1 MRPIH
6 LTIEGLRSFR
16 SPARR
21 QGGDEPRTPTIDF
34 TDRNHVAIIGDTG
47 AGKSSILEG
56 ITYALYGQTTFT
68 AHANQELMN
77 DTSTDL
83 RVVLRFRVSGET
95 WEVARSLRRGGQG
108 GVGQARAQLRR
119 LGEDGEAVEQVE
131 QVRRVNERIVAL
143 LGLDSDAFLRTVVLP
158 QGRFARLLVE
168 DEPRDRSRILR
179 QVWRTDELEAA
190 GALAG
195 KARQQA
201 VELRIRLEQAASEYP
216 DDPAAH
222 REQLQAA
229 LAAAAEGAASATR
242 DEQAAERALESVH
255 DAEKME
261 RAASGVIERLE
272 AVKTDRAADRLAPIA
287 ALDRALGKEE
297 TALRRRHAELEEA
310 LARIP
315 TDDGPSGEEVA
326 AALTTLERLPALATS
341 CEEASAALRAGGEEA
356 GAKHAE
362 AKRLAE
368 LAAAARKGTEG
379 HAAKRPPLEVAVRAT
394 QELRA
399 AAERK
404 HSRYVERASAVDE
417 ARKRHETLRA
427 ETEDCGK
434 RLAGAVRAERKAAQA
449 ARTAEEHLAAARRAG
464 SAAAA
469 AHDLHAG
476 DACPICQREL
486 PANWEAP
493 DAAGLEEAQQ
503 IATAAD
509 ETAREAARRATA
521 LDAEQKSL
529 ARQAADAE
537 AGAADAAAAL
547 REARRELA
555 RDIRPDLDAEGPLP
569 DRDALLAPLATAWAE
584 AAERLAEHDRIA
596 ETLRGDATRQET
608 AAGVAREAAAS
619 ADRLAAQS
627 QRIATQSVERLAAAV
642 GSIPQPYRPKLALP
656 DDAAELSR
664 VDSRPFRKQTA
675 AARARAEIL
684 VQRATE
690 RDGLQ
695 RRLGDAGAALAGIA
709 GRRADEVDA
718 PLDALVGDL
727 NAHRDILV
735 DAATRLELD
744 AGVPAAVSARDA
756 GALESHIGA
765 TRAAAAEIARTAS
778 HRAREAV
785 DRADEARVRLTAIGE
800 RLDAR
805 IDADDLDGVVQRARA
820 AADDAR
826 FAERRAREEAERF
839 AALVDDV
846 ERLRSLLAEVQEK
859 ERALGDLEDALKPG
873 AFLKWL
879 TLRRSRRLLV
889 HASRMLEEMTA
900 SRYSFVDPGESEEQ
914 WRVLDRDSN
923 QPRTP
928 ASLSGGEQ
936 FIASLALALGMV
948 EMMAR
953 SGGRLESLFL
963 DEGFGSL
970 DRNNLDAAVQA
981 LGSVAAKG
989 RMVAVISHVRAV
1001 AEQIDHVLAVT
1012 RGPAGSRAEWLTRR
1026 QRQRLSESDT
1036 GLEAASALAGLLE

>member
-21 QGGDEPRTPTIDF
+21 KDGGERRTPTIDF
-34 TDRNHVAIIGDTG
+34 TGRDHVAIIGDTG
-47 AGKSSILEG
+47 AGKSSILEA

-119 LGEDGEAVEQVE
+119 LDDDGEAVEQVE

-190 GALAG
+190 GVLAG
-195 KARQQA
+195 RARQQA
-201 VELRIRLEQAASEYP
+201 AELRIRLEQAASEYP

-222 REQLQAA
+222 LERLQAVLA
-229 LAAAAEGAASATR
+229 VATERAAAATE
-242 DEQAAERALESVH
+242 DEQAAERALESVR
-255 DAEKME
+255 DAERDE
-261 RAASGVIERLE
+261 RAAARVIERLE
-272 AVKTDRAADRLAPIA
+272 AVDTERAADRLAPIA
-287 ALDRALGKEE
+287 ALDRALGGEDA
-297 TALRRRHAELEEA
+297 ALRRRQAELEES

-326 AALTTLERLPALATS
+326 AALTTLERLPALAES
-341 CEEASAALRAGGEEA
+341 CEEAAAALRAGVKEA

-362 AKRLAE
+362 AKGLAE
-368 LAAAARKGTEG
+368 LAAAAKTDAED
-379 HAAKRPPLEVAVRAT
+379 HAEKRPPLDEAVRAA

-399 AAERK
+399 TVERK
-404 HSRYVERASAVDE
+404 HSRCVERATAADE
-417 ARKRHETLRA
+417 ARERHATLGA
-427 ETEDCGK
+427 EAEDCGK
-434 RLAGAVRAERKAAQA
+434 RLAAAVKRERTA
-449 ARTAEEHLAAARRAG
+449 ARAAGAAEEHLAAARRAG

-476 DACPICQREL
+476 DACPICRREL
-486 PANWEAP
+486 PADWEAP
-493 DAAGLEEAQQ
+493 DDTGLEAAMRV
-503 IATAAD
+503 ATAAG
-509 ETAREAARRATA
+509 EAAREAARSATA
-521 LDAEQKSL
+521 LDAEQKGL
-529 ARQAADAE
+529 ARQAVDAQ
-537 AGAADAAAAL
+537 ATASAAAAAL
-547 REARRELA
+547 QEARRELA
-555 RDIRPDLDAEGPLP
+555 RDVLPDLDVEAPLP
-569 DRDALLAPLATAWAE
+569 DPDALLAPLE
-584 AAERLAEHDRIA
+584 AARTEAARRLAAHDRIA
-596 ETLRGDATRQET
+596 EALRSDATGRET
-608 AAGVAREAAAS
+608 TARVAQEAAAS
-619 ADRLAAQS
+619 ADKLAGQS
-627 QRIATQSVERLAAAV
+627 QRSAARAIESLATAV
-642 GSIPQPYRPKLALP
+642 GSIPEPYRPTLSLP
-656 DDAAELSR
+656 EDAAELRR
-664 VDSRPFRKQTA
+664 VDIRAVRKQTK
-675 AARARAEIL
+675 AARDRAEIL
-684 VQRATE
+684 VERGAERERLERQRN
-690 RDGLQ
+690 
-695 RRLGDAGAALAGIA
+695 DAGSALAGIA
-709 GRRADEVDA
+709 RRRAAEVEA
-718 PLDALVGDL
+718 PLDALIHDL
-727 NAHRDILV
+727 NAHRDVLV
-735 DAATRLELD
+735 DAASRLEVD
-744 AGVPAAVSARDA
+744 AVVPAAVSARDA
-756 GALESHIGA
+756 AAVESCIGA
-765 TRAAAAEIARTAS
+765 IRTATERMARAAS
-778 HRAREAV
+778 HRALEAV
-785 DRADEARVRLTAIGE
+785 DRADTARVRLTVIGA
-800 RLDAR
+800 RRDAD
-805 IDADDLDGVVQRARA
+805 IDEDDLDAIVDRARA

-826 FAERRAREEAERF
+826 FSERRAREDAEHF
-839 AALVDDV
+839 AAIVDDV
-846 ERLRSLLAEVQEK
+846 KRLHSLLADVQEK

-900 SRYSFVDPGESEEQ
+900 GKYSFVDPGETEEQ

-970 DRNNLDAAVQA
+970 DRNNLDAAVEA
-981 LGSVAAKG
+981 LGAVAAKG
-989 RMVAVISHVRAV
+989 RMVTVISHVRAV

-1012 RGPAGSRAEWLTRR
+1012 RGPAGSRAEWLTPR

>member
-16 SPARR
+16 SPAGRK
-21 QGGDEPRTPTIDF
+21 GGADPRTPTIDF

-47 AGKSSILEG
+47 AGKSSILEA
-56 ITYALYGQTTFT
+56 ITYALYGHTTFT

-119 LGEDGEAVEQVE
+119 LDDDGDAVEQVE
-131 QVRRVNERIVAL
+131 QVRRVNDRIVAL

-158 QGRFARLLVE
+158 QGRFGRLLVE

-179 QVWRTDELEAA
+179 QVWRTDELEEA
-190 GALAG
+190 GVLAG
-195 KARQQA
+195 RARQQA
-201 VELRIRLEQAASEYP
+201 AELRIRLEQAASEFP

-222 REQLQAA
+222 LEQLQAA
-229 LAAAAEGAASATR
+229 LAV
-242 DEQAAERALESVH
+242 AAERAAAATAEEREAEQALQSVH
-255 DAEKME
+255 DADKAG
-261 RAASGVIERLE
+261 RAATRIIARLE
-272 AVKTDRAADRLAPIA
+272 AVDTGRAADRLAPIA
-287 ALDRALGKEE
+287 ALDRMLGEE
-297 TALRRRHAELEEA
+297 DAALRRQQAEMEKA

-341 CEEASAALRAGGEEA
+341 CEEAAAALRAGAEDA

-368 LAAAARKGTEG
+368 LAAAAKTEAEA
-379 HAAKRPPLEVAVRAT
+379 HAVKRPPLDEAVRAA

-399 AAERK
+399 TVEREY
-404 HSRYVERASAVDE
+404 SRCVDRASAAEE

-434 RLAGAVRAERKAAQA
+434 RLASAVRAERKAARA
-449 ARTAEEHLAAARRAG
+449 ARAAEAHLAAARRAG
-464 SAAAA
+464 AAAAA
-469 AHDLHAG
+469 AHDLHTG

-486 PANWEAP
+486 PAGWEAP
-493 DAAGLEEAQQ
+493 DAAGLAEVEQ
-503 IATAAD
+503 INTAANVAER
-509 ETAREAARRATA
+509 ETAKAATA

-529 ARQAADAE
+529 ARQAVDAE
-537 AGAADAAAAL
+537 AGATAAEAAL
-547 REARRELA
+547 QEARRELA
-555 RDIRPDLDAEGPLP
+555 RDIREDLDAETPLP
-569 DRDALLAPLATAWAE
+569 DRDALLAPLASASTE
-584 AAERLAEHDRIA
+584 AAERRAGHDRTA
-596 ETLRGDATRQET
+596 EALRSEATGRET
-608 AAGVAREAAAS
+608 TARVAQEAAAS
-619 ADRLAAQS
+619 ADKLAAQS
-627 QRIATQSVERLAAAV
+627 QRIAARSVESLAAAV
-642 GSIPQPYRPKLALP
+642 GSIPPPYRPRLALP
-656 DDAAELSR
+656 DDAAELRR
-664 VDSRPFRKQTA
+664 VDIRPVRKQA
-675 AARARAEIL
+675 KAARERAEML
-684 VQRATE
+684 VERAAE
-690 RDGLQ
+690 RDRLERQ
-695 RRLGDAGAALAGIA
+695 RYDAGAALAAIA
-709 GRRADEVDA
+709 RRRAEEVET
-718 PLDALVGDL
+718 PLDALVHDL
-727 NAHRDILV
+727 NAHRDVLV
-735 DAATRLELD
+735 DAATRLEVD
-744 AGVPAAVSARDA
+744 AGVPAAVAARDA
-756 GALESHIGA
+756 GALESRIGA
-765 TRAAAAEIARTAS
+765 IRTATVKLARAAS
-778 HRAREAV
+778 HRALEAV
-785 DRADEARVRLTAIGE
+785 DLADTARIRLTAIGD

-805 IDADDLDGVVQRARA
+805 LDADDLDAVVQRARA
-820 AADDAR
+820 GADDAR

-839 AALVDDV
+839 AALVADV
-846 ERLRSLLAEVQEK
+846 QRLGSLLAEVQEK

-889 HASRMLEEMTA
+889 HASRMLEEMTGG
-900 SRYSFVDPGESEEQ
+900 RYSFVDPGETEEQ

-936 FIASLALALGMV
+936 FIASLSLALGMV

-970 DRNNLDAAVQA
+970 DRNNLDAAVEA
-981 LGSVAAKG
+981 LGAVAAKG

-1012 RGPAGSRAEWLTRR
+1012 RGPAGSRAEWLTPR